1 MKKLKK
7 ISSLFTA
14 IFISISLFLVGPA
27 GLTLNRTEIRAEIEK
42 LNIQYQN
49 AERNALKDHPGWLNL
64 FTDVLTYAQA
74 TEADVKIS
82 PRPENRQ
89 DNWADYIA
97 RDGGFTAISGEGD
110 VVERS
115 NIQAMLAN
123 FNHNERFFQSNW
135 RIKNDYHL
143 LQDWG
148 ALYYTVEH
156 KNGQVKPYRAIV
168 YDSNDDSQNDH
179 HTYGRFGNKIREIY
193 NLDPDLNANRHDMLC
208 LRAVFRAIKALDEDV
223 DDNLTEML
231 DRFFTSGAYQKL
243 IRLLAN
249 DNNVKNLLG
258 LHEDFSSG
266 NMQNPRTNPA
276 LSYKAISKFII
287 SAYYNWDNV
296 YASDDIMVTKN
307 GTKYQIVCDPQ
318 SGYVSN
324 IIKTRSD
331 WAPRTLEITEKNQNS
346 APTTAVFVT
355 MSPEPNKNLDESSPP
370 PKNSTNSF
378 GDDDDPENSTSSFED
393 DDDPENSAS
402 SFEDDDDPENSTSSF
417 EDDDNKDYITH
428 IVLLLV
434 SLGILI
440 MLAAGLGYIV
450 IIHRKKTH

>member
-1 MKKLKK
+1 MKKLNK

-14 IFISISLFLVGPA
+14 IFIAIQLFLIGPA
-27 GLTLNRTEIRAEIEK
+27 GLTLNKTEIRAEIEK

-49 AERNALKDHPGWLNL
+49 ASRNALKDRPGWLGL

-74 TEADVKIS
+74 TETDIKIS
-82 PRPENRQ
+82 PRPEDRQ

-110 VVERS
+110 VVEKS

-135 RIKNDYHL
+135 RVKDDYNL

-168 YDSNDDSQNDH
+168 YNCNDDNQNGD

-193 NLDPDLNANRHDMLC
+193 NLDPALNANRHDMLC
-208 LRAVFRAIKALDEDV
+208 LRAVFRAIKALDGDV

-249 DNNVKNLLG
+249 DAKVKNLLG
-258 LHEDFSSG
+258 LHEDFSPG
-266 NMQNPRTNPA
+266 NMQNPRTNPIE
-276 LSYKAISKFII
+276 SNKAISKFII
-287 SAYYNWDNV
+287 GAYYNWDNA
-296 YASDDIMVTKN
+296 YASNDIIVAKN
-307 GTKYQIVCDPQ
+307 GTKYQIVYEPQ
-318 SGYVSN
+318 SGYISN
-324 IIKTRSD
+324 IIKTRSG
-331 WAPRTLEITEKNQNS
+331 WAPGTLEITEKNQNS

-355 MSPEPNKNLDESSPP
+355 MSPDPNKNLDENSPL
-370 PKNSTNSF
+370 PKNSTSLF
-378 GDDDDPENSTSSFED
+378 EED
-393 DDDPENSAS
+393 DD
-402 SFEDDDDPENSTSSF
+402 
-417 EDDDNKDYITH
+417 KDYIVRDTGFGASH
-428 IVLLLV
+428 IALFLV
-434 SLGILI
+434 CLGILI
-440 MLAAGLGYIV
+440 MLAAGLSYIV
-450 IIHRKKTH
+450 IIRRKKHAE

>member
-1 MKKLKK
+1 M
-7 ISSLFTA
+7 T
-14 IFISISLFLVGPA
+14 
-27 GLTLNRTEIRAEIEK
+27 
-42 LNIQYQN
+42 
-49 AERNALKDHPGWLNL
+49 
-64 FTDVLTYAQA
+64 
-74 TEADVKIS
+74 DVKIS
-82 PRPENRQ
+82 PRPEDRQ

-97 RDGGFTAISGEGD
+97 RDGGFTAISGKGD

-135 RIKNDYHL
+135 RVKDDYHL

-168 YDSNDDSQNDH
+168 YDSNDDSQNGD

-193 NLDPDLNANRHDMLC
+193 NLDPALNANRHGMLC
-208 LRAVFRAIKALDEDV
+208 LRAVFRAIKALDGDV
-223 DDNLTEML
+223 DNNLTEML

-249 DNNVKNLLG
+249 DAKVKNLLG

-287 SAYYNWDNV
+287 SAYYGWDNA
-296 YASDDIMVTKN
+296 YKNDFLPDDIMAAKN
-307 GTKYQIVCDPQ
+307 GTKYQIVYEPQ

-324 IIKTRSD
+324 ITKTRSGSS
-331 WAPRTLEITEKNQNS
+331 PGTFEITEKNQNS

-355 MSPEPNKNLDESSPP
+355 MSPDPNKNLTESSPL
-370 PKNSTNSF
+370 PK
-378 GDDDDPENSTSSFED
+378 NSTSSFED
-393 DDDPENSAS
+393 DDD
-402 SFEDDDDPENSTSSF
+402 
-417 EDDDNKDYITH
+417 KDYIVRDTGLGVDH
-428 IVLLLV
+428 IALLLV
-434 SLGILI
+434 CLGILI
-440 MLAAGLGYIV
+440 MLAAGLSYIF
-450 IIHRKKTH
+450 IIRRKKHVE

>member
-135 RIKNDYHL
+135 RVKDDYHI

-287 SAYYNWDNV
+287 SAYYNWDNA
-296 YASDDIMVTKN
+296 YKNDFLPDDIMVAKN

-331 WAPRTLEITEKNQNS
+331 WAPGTLEITEKNQNS

-355 MSPEPNKNLDESSPP
+355 MSPDPNKNLDENSPL
-370 PKNSTNSF
+370 PKNSTSLF
-378 GDDDDPENSTSSFED
+378 EED
-393 DDDPENSAS
+393 DD
-402 SFEDDDDPENSTSSF
+402 
-417 EDDDNKDYITH
+417 KDYIVRDTGFGVDH
-428 IVLLLV
+428 IALLLV
-434 SLGILI
+434 SLGVLI
-440 MLAAGLGYIV
+440 ILAAGLGYIV
-450 IIHRKKTH
+450 IIRRKKHTE